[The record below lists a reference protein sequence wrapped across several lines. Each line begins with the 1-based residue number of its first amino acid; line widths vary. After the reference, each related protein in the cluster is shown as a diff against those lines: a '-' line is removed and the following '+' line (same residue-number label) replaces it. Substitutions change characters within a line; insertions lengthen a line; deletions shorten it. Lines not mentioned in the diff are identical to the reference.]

1 MTTTNFSA
9 QEPSLGYYYQIR
21 LSLYLLLKNKDM
33 INPCIAIENLD
44 DIVIEEEDK
53 VNLFQTKLHINS
65 VANLTDASPDF
76 WKTVRVWCES
86 ITGGLIDVNNTIF
99 TLITTANVSESS
111 FLVQLK
117 HGCKRDLDDVINKMI
132 SCIATSDN
140 MTNKKG
146 YDAFTNLSND
156 DKRALIKNT
165 TILDASLSMSEA
177 LDAIKNQL
185 MYSAPIGKL
194 DIFVEHLEGWWFQQC
209 IEMLNG
215 NIETISSKFLSQKIS
230 DIRNTF
236 QLDNLPD
243 DFANPLNIDESELPD
258 YEDRVFV
265 KQLKL
270 ISIRNNGLRN
280 AISDFRRAFEQ
291 RSKWLREDLTNLD
304 EIDYFEKQLFD
315 NWNNIFMALKDDCE
329 DVSAEEMV
337 RLGKNFYQKFYVE
350 RVPHIRIR
358 PKFSSEYLT
367 RGSCHMLSDKLKIGW
382 HPDYENLIKGNDAK

>member
-1 MTTTNFSA
+1 MTITNFSA

-21 LSLYLLLKNKDM
+21 LSLYLLLKNKEM
-33 INPCIAIENLD
+33 INPCITIENLD

-65 VANLTDASPDF
+65 VANLTDGSPDF
-76 WKTVRVWCES
+76 WKTIRVWCES
-86 ITGGLIDVNNTIF
+86 ITSGLIDVNNTIF
-99 TLITTANVSESS
+99 TLITTAQVSNSS

-117 HGCKRDLDDVINKMI
+117 HGNKRDIDDVISKML
-132 SCIATSDN
+132 SYIANSDN
-140 MTNKKG
+140 KTNIKG
-146 YDAFTNLSND
+146 YEAFTYLSID
-156 DKRALIKNT
+156 DKTALIKNT
-165 TILDASLSMSEA
+165 TLLDASLSISEA
-177 LDAIKNQL
+177 LEAIKNQL
-185 MYSAPIGKL
+185 IYSAPIGKL
-194 DIFVEHLEGWWFQQC
+194 DSFVEHLEGWWFQQC

-215 NIETISSKFLSQKIS
+215 KIETISSKHLSQKIS
-230 DIRNTF
+230 DIRDTF

-243 DFANPLNIDESELPD
+243 DFADPLNIDESELPD

-304 EIDYFEKQLFD
+304 EIEYFEKQLFD

-329 DVSAEEMV
+329 NVSSDEMV
-337 RLGKNFYQKFYVE
+337 KLGKNFYQKFYVE
-350 RVPHIRIR
+350 RVPKVRIR

-382 HPDYENLIKGNDAK
+382 HPDYKKLINGNDA

>member
-21 LSLYLLLKNKDM
+21 LSLYLLLKNKEM
-33 INPCIAIENLD
+33 ISPCIAIENLD

-53 VNLFQTKLHINS
+53 VNLYQTKLHINS

-76 WKTVRVWCES
+76 WKTIRVWCES
-86 ITGGLIDVNNTIF
+86 VTGKLIDVNNTIF
-99 TLITTANVSESS
+99 TLITTSNVSESS
-111 FLVQLK
+111 FLNQLK
-117 HGCKRDLDDVINKMI
+117 HGSKRDVDDVITKML
-132 SCIATSDN
+132 SCIASSDN
-140 MTNKKG
+140 QTNRKG
-146 YDAFTNLSND
+146 YEAFTNLSED
-156 DKRALIKNT
+156 DKIALVKNIS
-165 TILDASLSMSEA
+165 ILDASLSISEA
-177 LDAIKNQL
+177 LNAIKNQL

-194 DIFVEHLEGWWFQQC
+194 DSFVEHLEGWWFQQC

-230 DIRNTF
+230 DIRDTF

-243 DFANPLNIDESELPD
+243 DFADPLNIDESELPD

-265 KQLKL
+265 KQLKI
-270 ISIRNNGLRN
+270 ISIRSNGLRN

-304 EIDYFEKQLFD
+304 EIEYFEKQLFD
-315 NWNNIFMALKDDCE
+315 NWNNIFMALKDECE
-329 DVSAEEMV
+329 EVSAEEMV
-337 RLGKNFYQKFYVE
+337 KLGKSFYQKFYVE
-350 RVPHIRIR
+350 RVPQVRIR

-382 HPDYENLIKGNDAK
+382 HPDYENLIGGEDA